1 MKRNLST
8 LLPVV
13 AVLAAAFIPWNQARA
28 QAPSPDAPLAEQ
40 LKALYKVT
48 KFGAVAKGF
57 AVLSPGT
64 VLVIRKAGI
73 LGVPPAN
80 VAFGDSIYR
89 DGELHQPTAGN
100 RTIIGNVTRFLQ
112 VGEKVYVQ
120 TVDVNLKS
128 DRVTLFIV
136 ECDSCNGVDQQSS
149 FKSMVSFEFAKGS
162 LATADPAQIEN
173 TIGQVLSIDNSSN
186 GGQQPQDSSAQ
197 QQGQQ
202 QQPPKQQAPPPQPQ
216 DSPAQQQGQ
225 RQQPLEQQPHPP
237 QPQDS
242 SAQQQGQRQQP
253 PEQQAPPPQPPTIQ
267 LGQTV
272 DKVQAVLGE
281 PDKIVNLGAK
291 LIYVYKDLKVT
302 FMNGKVADAQ

>member
-8 LLPVV
+8 QLLMV
-13 AVLAAAFIPWNQARA
+13 AVLVAALIPWNQARA
-28 QAPSPDAPLAEQ
+28 EAPSPDAPLAEQ

-57 AVLSPGT
+57 TVLSPGT

-80 VAFGDSIYR
+80 VAYGNSIYK
-89 DGELHQPTAGN
+89 DGELHQPTSGN
-100 RTIIGNVTRFLQ
+100 RMLIGNVTRLLQ
-112 VGEKVYVQ
+112 VGEKVYLQ

-128 DRVTLFIV
+128 DTVTLFIV
-136 ECDSCNGVDQQSS
+136 ECDSCNGVSQRSS

-162 LATADPAQIEN
+162 LATAEPAQIED
-173 TIGQVLSIDNSSN
+173 TIGEVLSIDTSSN

-197 QQGQQ
+197 QRGQP
-202 QQPPKQQAPPPQPQ
+202 QQP
-216 DSPAQQQGQ
+216 S
-225 RQQPLEQQPHPP
+225 
-237 QPQDS
+237 
-242 SAQQQGQRQQP
+242 
-253 PEQQAPPPQPPTIQ
+253 EQQAPSPHLPTIQ

-272 DKVQAVLGE
+272 EQVQAVLGQ
-281 PDKIVNLGAK
+281 PDTIVDLGAK
-291 LIYVYKDLKVT
+291 VIYVYKDLKVT

>member
-13 AVLAAAFIPWNQARA
+13 VVLVAALIPWNQARA
-28 QAPSPDAPLAEQ
+28 QAPSPDAPLAEH

-48 KFGAVAKGF
+48 KFGAAAKGF
-57 AVLSPGT
+57 TVLTPGT

-80 VAFGDSIYR
+80 VAFGNSIYR
-89 DGELHQPTAGN
+89 DGELHQPTYGN
-100 RTIIGNVTRFLQ
+100 RTIIGNVTRSLP

-128 DRVTLFIV
+128 DRVTLIIV
-136 ECDSCNGVDQQSS
+136 ECDSCNGVNQQSS
-149 FKSMVSFEFAKGS
+149 FKSMVSFEFAKGA

-173 TIGQVLSIDNSSN
+173 TIGQVLSIENSSN

-202 QQPPKQQAPPPQPQ
+202 QQPP
-216 DSPAQQQGQ
+216 
-225 RQQPLEQQPHPP
+225 EQK
-237 QPQDS
+237 
-242 SAQQQGQRQQP
+242 ATEQQP
-253 PEQQAPPPQPPTIQ
+253 PEQKAPPSQPPTIQ
-267 LGQTV
+267 LGQTP
-272 DKVQAVLGE
+272 DQVQAVLGQ

>member
-13 AVLAAAFIPWNQARA
+13 AVLAAALIPWNQARP

-57 AVLSPGT
+57 TVLSPGT

-80 VAFGDSIYR
+80 VAFGNSIYR
-89 DGELHQPTAGN
+89 DGELHQPTTSN
-100 RTIIGNVTRFLQ
+100 RMIIGNVTRFLQ

-128 DRVTLFIV
+128 DRVTLIIV
-136 ECDSCNGVDQQSS
+136 ECDSCNGVNQQSS

-162 LATADPAQIEN
+162 LATPDPAQIEN

-202 QQPPKQQAPPPQPQ
+202 QQPP
-216 DSPAQQQGQ
+216 
-225 RQQPLEQQPHPP
+225 
-237 QPQDS
+237 
-242 SAQQQGQRQQP
+242 
-253 PEQQAPPPQPPTIQ
+253 EQQAPPPQPPTIQ

-272 DKVQAVLGE
+272 DQVQAVLGQ

>member
-13 AVLAAAFIPWNQARA
+13 VVLVAALIPWNQARA

-40 LKALYKVT
+40 LKAFYKVT
-48 KFGAVAKGF
+48 KFGAAAKGF
-57 AVLSPGT
+57 TVLSPGT

-80 VAFGDSIYR
+80 VAFGNSIYR
-89 DGELHQPTAGN
+89 DGELHQPTSGN
-100 RTIIGNVTRFLQ
+100 RMIIGNVTRLLP
-112 VGEKVYVQ
+112 VSEKVYVQ

-128 DRVTLFIV
+128 DRVTLIIV
-136 ECDSCNGVDQQSS
+136 QCDSCNGVNQQSS

-173 TIGQVLSIDNSSN
+173 TIGQVLSIENSSN

-202 QQPPKQQAPPPQPQ
+202 QQPPKQQPH
-216 DSPAQQQGQ
+216 
-225 RQQPLEQQPHPP
+225 EQQPPE
-237 QPQDS
+237 
-242 SAQQQGQRQQP
+242 QQAPEQQA

-267 LGQTV
+267 LGQTP
-272 DKVQAVLGE
+272 DQVQAVLGQ

>member
-1 MKRNLST
+1 MKRNPST

-13 AVLAAAFIPWNQARA
+13 AVLVAALIPWNQAHA
-28 QAPSPDAPLAEQ
+28 QASSPDAPLAEQ

-57 AVLSPGT
+57 TVLSPGT

-80 VAFGDSIYR
+80 VAFGNSIYR
-89 DGELHQPTAGN
+89 DGELHPPTAGN
-100 RTIIGNVTRFLQ
+100 RQIIGNVTRLLQ
-112 VGEKVYVQ
+112 VGEKAYVQ

-128 DRVTLFIV
+128 DSITLFIV
-136 ECDSCNGVDQQSS
+136 ECDSCNGVNQQSS
-149 FKSMVSFEFAKGS
+149 FKSMVSFEFAKGA

-197 QQGQQ
+197 QQAQQQQGQQ
-202 QQPPKQQAPPPQPQ
+202 QQPPQ
-216 DSPAQQQGQ
+216 
-225 RQQPLEQQPHPP
+225 QQPHPP
-237 QPQDS
+237 QPPDS
-242 SAQQQGQRQQP
+242 SAQQQGERQHP

-272 DKVQAVLGE
+272 DQVQAVLGQ

-291 LIYVYKDLKVT
+291 LIYVYKDLKVI

>member
-1 MKRNLST
+1 MKRNLSRP
-8 LLPVV
+8 LAVV
-13 AVLAAAFIPWNQARA
+13 AVLVAALIPWNQARA

-57 AVLSPGT
+57 TVLSPGT

-162 LATADPAQIEN
+162 LAAADPAQIEN

-202 QQPPKQQAPPPQPQ
+202 QQPPKQQ
-216 DSPAQQQGQ
+216 
-225 RQQPLEQQPHPP
+225 PHE
-237 QPQDS
+237 
-242 SAQQQGQRQQP
+242 QQP
-253 PEQQAPPPQPPTIQ
+253 PEQQASVNRHRFARAHGIAPKLNRGKPTEQHRQSEIRRTETKPISFHRSYEKPR
-267 LGQTV
+267 LPIIDEESQTR
-272 DKVQAVLGE
+272 LH
-281 PDKIVNLGAK
+281 
-291 LIYVYKDLKVT
+291 
-302 FMNGKVADAQ
+302 